1 MGNVSQCVV
10 SLEGVCFSSGVYFGV
25 AASLEGVCFTWGIYL
40 SVGQAKGCRLYMGS
54 VSQCEGKHRECLLY
68 MQLCAR
74 SGSVCFTWSFVP
86 AAGVYLGARGAGRSA
101 DGQRLL
107 GAVLPGARH
116 LPGWQDALRQDHGRW
131 RRLLQHLLQR
141 DRLRQAR
148 APRHL
153 RGPGAHRCRSVG
165 QGCGEVRDTIR
176 VLSFIPLTLS

>member
-1 MGNVSQCVV
+1 MGSVSQCVV
-10 SLEGVCFSSGVYFGV
+10 SLEGVCITWGVYFGV
-25 AASLEGVCFTWGIYL
+25 AASLEGVFFTWGVYL
-40 SVGQAKGCRLYMGS
+40 SVGASL
-54 VSQCEGKHRECLLY
+54 EG
-68 MQLCAR
+68 
-74 SGSVCFTWSFVP
+74 VCFTWSFVP

-141 DRLRQAR
+141 DRIRQAR

-176 VLSFIPLTLS
+176 ALSFIPLTLS